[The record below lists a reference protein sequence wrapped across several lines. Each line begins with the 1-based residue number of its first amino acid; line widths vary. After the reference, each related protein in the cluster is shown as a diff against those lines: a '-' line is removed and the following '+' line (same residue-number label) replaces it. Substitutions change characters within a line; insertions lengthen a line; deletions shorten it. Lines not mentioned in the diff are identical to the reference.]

1 MSDSEINRQVWG
13 FGKCVVIVAHPDDET
28 LWAGGT
34 ILMHPESEWTV
45 VTLCRKSDPDRSPKF
60 FRALEQFNATGAMGN
75 LDDGPEQTPLD
86 ERKTQNTI
94 IQLLAEDRTLGCDS
108 SHQKMVNGAKYRT
121 LHTTK
126 DEFDLIM
133 THGLQGEYTRH
144 LRHEETAKS
153 VLKLWQSGQLP
164 AKEIWMFA
172 YEDGGRKYL
181 PKPVD
186 NPDILVNL
194 PGEIWQK
201 KYDIITQIYGF
212 EPDSFEAKT
221 VPRQEAFRCFK
232 KASMPKQAHKE
243 FVLPPKGYEG

>member
-13 FGKCVVIVAHPDDET
+13 FGRCAVIVAHPDDET

-34 ILMHPESEWTV
+34 MLMHPESKWSII
-45 VTLCRKSDPDRSPKF
+45 TLCRKSDPDRAPKF
-60 FRALEQFNATGAMGN
+60 FRALEKFNATGAIGD

-94 IQLLAEDRTLGCDS
+94 IQLLAPFLQGLADDR
-108 SHQKMVNGAKYRT
+108 
-121 LHTTK
+121 
-126 DEFDLIM
+126 FDLIM

-144 LRHEETAKS
+144 LRHEEVAKS
-153 VLKLWQSGQLP
+153 VLTLWQRGRLP
-164 AKEIWMFA
+164 VKEIWMFA

-186 NPDILVNL
+186 NTDILIDL
-194 PGEIWQK
+194 PEEIWQQ

-232 KASMPKQAHKE
+232 RASTRKQAHKQ
-243 FVLPPKGYEG
+243 